1 MATTELDTLVTR
13 FTGDNRQYLQTLDQL
28 EARTTQTTSKL
39 TSSLGHIGTAW
50 AAVGSGAAVATAG
63 LAAYAIAATA
73 ASVANRRLI
82 EESGILAAKQQ
93 QVNQAWQQAKMSYAS
108 GSIKGGGLDIG
119 LNRSIALAQ
128 STSSLSNL
136 AGQIYGE
143 VKGSRIGDV
152 HSMGDS
158 AALDWAKSWQN
169 IIGQANKS
177 SLPGVFKGTRA
188 DDSWA
193 TYLARI
199 SDNTQGTAFF
209 NEDLA
214 KNPWDFNKS
223 LNTPRVKDSY
233 GGSEGYYH
241 DFHPLGDAFD
251 SVRQYQQREVRMRRS
266 EEQQRIIQS
275 NPFGGMLDASDK
287 YREQAGMNSIDRS
300 VDNARRALVENTQQP
315 GASSGAFSW
324 MGGSFGGGSVSGS
337 NSYLAPFGPGQAG
350 VDSALS
356 QHLGNL
362 QSAAGTNAVQPLR
375 EEQSRLMLSLATSI
389 EKAAHATSV
398 LAKEQEGLSKA
409 TAEANTNLEE
419 ENAYLKLR
427 DTTQKSF
434 QQFVKTNLTA
444 TKYDNNGNVVDL
456 GTSLSSDQ
464 ASYQSRRLQ
473 LKMQGLSTAQVNQQ
487 MATESGN
494 NATQFEVQ
502 HEQAMIGAREAAASR
517 VGTHL
522 GELNKSAAY
531 MSSHRDYAT
540 MTTQQRASRDDI
552 YSAGGDTSTKLRQL
566 ELAEKQEKAESKIWE
581 DLQKQKQATE
591 DNLKSAKEYTA
602 EIEKQIGMHG
612 KSAYDR
618 ERSRITGVGA
628 NGQQLFKDDYQRDK
642 ALQRVGELEALDKR
656 NAKLDMGNKLI
667 ESQETAQEKYNREV
681 KVLKDLYQS
690 GSIVSKEDASINGM
704 TQEGL
709 AARTVRRKLK
719 EMDKELDQS
728 PSGKALGVAR
738 TPSMGYGYGTAT
750 TAAMGQY
757 SRDENLL
764 SQARTARIAEA
775 ASNVMAGGF
784 GNGIGGVNTNVAAS
798 KATIPAAL
806 LEKQAQLKKDLY
818 RAQGELIEAQHGAN
832 LSDSSPSAVD
842 RAKKRLDRI
851 KGMSDSTDAEVQD
864 KGLKREGNISGPDPI
879 PAKPLDDKAN
889 ELLGK
894 IAIATETLSRRDT
907 VTLEASG
914 IG

>member
-143 VKGSRIGDV
+143 YRNTPGITNLPTYLAGGKMS
-152 HSMGDS
+152 DS
-158 AALDWAKSWQN
+158 WL
-169 IIGQANKS
+169 
-177 SLPGVFKGTRA
+177 SLVSKAGKGTRA

-193 TYLARI
+193 TYLAKI
-199 SDNTQGTAFF
+199 SDNTQGTGFF
-209 NEDLA
+209 NSDLA
-214 KNPWDFNKS
+214 KDPWNFTQELNAPKRERRVGDGSGSINPFA
-223 LNTPRVKDSY
+223 
-233 GGSEGYYH
+233 GSI
-241 DFHPLGDAFD
+241 DAL
-251 SVRQYQQREVRMRRS
+251 RQYQQREVRMRRT

-275 NPFGGMLDASDK
+275 NPFGGMLDASEK

-300 VDNARRALVENTQQP
+300 VDNARRALTEGP
-315 GASSGAFSW
+315 
-324 MGGSFGGGSVSGS
+324 

-356 QHLGNL
+356 QHRGNL
-362 QSAAGTNAVQPLR
+362 QSAAGTNAAQPLR
-375 EEQSRLMLSLATSI
+375 EEQSRLLKSLSTNI
-389 EKAAHATSV
+389 EEAGYKTSV
-398 LAKEQEGLSKA
+398 MAKEQEGLTKE
-409 TAEANTNLEE
+409 TAEANTALEE
-419 ENAYLKLR
+419 EVRLIKLR
-427 DTTQKSF
+427 DQTLKSSESF
-434 QQFVKTNLTA
+434 LKTNFGP
-444 TKYDNNGNVVDL
+444 NGNV
-456 GTSLSSDQ
+456 LSADQ
-464 ASYQSRRLQ
+464 ASKQGRRLE
-473 LKMQGLSTAQVNQQ
+473 LRIQGFREDEINQQ
-487 MATESGN
+487 MALEAGQRD
-494 NATQFEVQ
+494 NATEVD
-502 HEQAMIGAREAAASR
+502 AIRKMDADRIVGRNS
-517 VGTHL
+517 VGTGDL
-522 GELNKSAAY
+522 DKESLY
-531 MSSHRDYAT
+531 MRSHRDQAT
-540 MTTQQRASRDDI
+540 MTPQQRASRRAI
-552 YSAGGDTSTKLRQL
+552 ETYVPQANQPAALAAL
-566 ELAEKQEKAESKIWE
+566 EQAEKRNASEHKISDE
-581 DLQKQKQATE
+581 LRAQKQATE

-628 NGQQLFKDDYQRDK
+628 NGQPLFKDDYQRDK

-656 NAKLDMGNKLI
+656 NAKLEMGNKLI

-690 GSIVSKEDASINGM
+690 GSIVSKEEAAINGM
-704 TQEGL
+704 SQDDL
-709 AARTVRRKLK
+709 AKRTIKRKLK

-728 PSGKALGVAR
+728 PSGKALGVV
-738 TPSMGYGYGTAT
+738 SSGVETAMFGSAS
-750 TAAMGQY
+750 AAISGQY
-757 SRDENLL
+757 SRENSLL
-764 SQARTARIAEA
+764 ARARTARIAEA
-775 ASNVMAGGF
+775 ASNIMGDGF
-784 GNGIGGVNTNVAAS
+784 GNGIGGNNSNVAPS

-806 LEKQAQLKKDLY
+806 LEKQKQLKKDLY

-832 LSDSSPSAVD
+832 LSDSSPSAVG

-894 IAIATETLSRRDT
+894 IATATEMLSRRDT